1 MKTKKKAVIVTS
13 IIISLIIISSV
24 TISNPLLVDRA
35 FYRMGFQE
43 QICFPIIDKEFQS
56 NNVLNIATAADFG
69 INKNSIKTL
78 ANIQSSDPEIILL
91 VGDLGQ
97 STAEKWI
104 ESSKIIGKENVYIVL
119 GDGDL
124 PRDKQKLREYYD
136 LNNDYYSFDYEN
148 IHFLA
153 VTPADITLAERAR
166 GVSQETISNDKM
178 QLDFIRTDLKHANDN
193 PETDFTIVFTHLPM
207 YSSRTSGSFMDLR
220 DELQPM
226 FDLYGVDLVIS
237 GHQHAY
243 ERTYP
248 VMFNNAITDYEKCSY
263 NNPDGQIYLTVGTGG
278 HSHAKS
284 EQKQPWSV
292 IINHN
297 DFGFLNIKLV
307 NNGKTLYGEFTSN
320 TGKIM
325 DAFQINLNSQQI
337 KNLEG

>member
-1 MKTKKKAVIVTS
+1 M
-13 IIISLIIISSV
+13 
-24 TISNPLLVDRA
+24 
-35 FYRMGFQE
+35 
-43 QICFPIIDKEFQS
+43 
-56 NNVLNIATAADFG
+56 
-69 INKNSIKTL
+69 
-78 ANIQSSDPEIILL
+78 
-91 VGDLGQ
+91 
-97 STAEKWI
+97 
-104 ESSKIIGKENVYIVL
+104 
-119 GDGDL
+119 
-124 PRDKQKLREYYD
+124 
-136 LNNDYYSFDYEN
+136 
-148 IHFLA
+148 
-153 VTPADITLAERAR
+153 TPAELTLAERAR

-193 PETDFTIVFTHLPM
+193 PETDFTIVFMHLPM
-207 YSSRTSGSFMDLR
+207 YSSIQYPFMDLR

-263 NNPDGQIYLTVGTGG
+263 NNPDGQIYLTVGMGG

-325 DAFQINLNSQQI
+325 DAFQINLNSPQI

>member
-1 MKTKKKAVIVTS
+1 MKTKKKAVIATS
-13 IIISLIIISSV
+13 IIISLIIISSI

-91 VGDLGQ
+91 AGDLGQ
-97 STAEKWI
+97 STAERWI
-104 ESSKIIGKENVYIVL
+104 EYSKIIGKENVYIVL

-124 PRDKQKLREYYD
+124 PQEKQKLREYYD

-153 VTPADITLAERAR
+153 VTPADLTLAERAR

-193 PETDFTIVFTHLPM
+193 PETDFTIVFMHLPM
-207 YSSRTSGSFMDLR
+207 YSSIQYPFMDLR

-263 NNPDGQIYLTVGTGG
+263 NNPDGQIYLTVGMGG

-325 DAFQINLNSQQI
+325 DAFQINLNSTQI

>member
-91 VGDLGQ
+91 AGDLGQ
-97 STAEKWI
+97 STAERWI

-119 GDGDL
+119 GDGEV

-153 VTPADITLAERAR
+153 VTPADLTLAERAR

-193 PETDFTIVFTHLPM
+193 PETDFTIVFMHLPM
-207 YSSRTSGSFMDLR
+207 YSSIQYPFMDLR
-220 DELQPM
+220 NELQPM

-325 DAFQINLNSQQI
+325 DAFQINLNSTQI

>member
-124 PRDKQKLREYYD
+124 PREKQKLREYYD
-136 LNNDYYSFDYEN
+136 LNNDYYSFDYKN

-193 PETDFTIVFTHLPM
+193 PETDFTIVFMHLPM
-207 YSSRTSGSFMDLR
+207 YSSIQYPFMDLR

-292 IINHN
+292 IQNHN
-297 DFGFLNIKLV
+297 DYGFMNIKVV
-307 NNGKTLYGEFTSN
+307 NDGKTLYGEFTSN
-320 TGKIM
+320 TGKVM

>member
-1 MKTKKKAVIVTS
+1 MKTKKKAVIATS
-13 IIISLIIISSV
+13 IIISLIIISSI

-91 VGDLGQ
+91 AGDLGQ
-97 STAEKWI
+97 STAERWI

-124 PRDKQKLREYYD
+124 PQEKQKLREYYD

-153 VTPADITLAERAR
+153 VTPADLTLAERAR

-193 PETDFTIVFTHLPM
+193 PETDFTIVFMHLPM
-207 YSSRTSGSFMDLR
+207 YSSIQYPFMDLR
-220 DELQPM
+220 NELQPM

-263 NNPDGQIYLTVGTGG
+263 NNPDGQIYLTVGMGG

>member
-1 MKTKKKAVIVTS
+1 MKTKKKAVIATS
-13 IIISLIIISSV
+13 IIISLIIISSI

-91 VGDLGQ
+91 AGDLGQ
-97 STAEKWI
+97 STAERWI
-104 ESSKIIGKENVYIVL
+104 EYSKIIGKENVYIVL

-124 PRDKQKLREYYD
+124 PQEKQKLREYYD

-153 VTPADITLAERAR
+153 VTPADLTLAERAR

-193 PETDFTIVFTHLPM
+193 PETDFTIVFMHLPM
-207 YSSRTSGSFMDLR
+207 YSSIQYPFMDLR

-263 NNPDGQIYLTVGTGG
+263 NNPDGQIYLTVGMGG

-337 KNLEG
+337 QNPEG

>member
-91 VGDLGQ
+91 AGDLGQ
-97 STAEKWI
+97 STAERWI

-124 PRDKQKLREYYD
+124 PQEKQKLREYYD

-153 VTPADITLAERAR
+153 VTPADLTLAERAR

-193 PETDFTIVFTHLPM
+193 PETDFTIVFMHLPM
-207 YSSRTSGSFMDLR
+207 YSSIQYPFMDLR

-263 NNPDGQIYLTVGTGG
+263 NNPDGQIYLTVGMGG

-325 DAFQINLNSQQI
+325 DAFQINLNSTQI

>member
-1 MKTKKKAVIVTS
+1 MKTKKKAVIATS
-13 IIISLIIISSV
+13 IIISLIIISSI

-91 VGDLGQ
+91 AGDLGQ
-97 STAEKWI
+97 STAERWI
-104 ESSKIIGKENVYIVL
+104 EYSKIIGKENVYIVL

-124 PRDKQKLREYYD
+124 PQEKQKLREYYD

-153 VTPADITLAERAR
+153 VTPADLTLAERAR

-193 PETDFTIVFTHLPM
+193 PETDFTIVFMHLPM
-207 YSSRTSGSFMDLR
+207 YSSIQYPFMDLR

-263 NNPDGQIYLTVGTGG
+263 NNPDGQIYLTVGMGG

-325 DAFQINLNSQQI
+325 DAFQINLNSPQI

>member
-1 MKTKKKAVIVTS
+1 MKTKKKAVIATS
-13 IIISLIIISSV
+13 IIISLIIISSI

-91 VGDLGQ
+91 AGDLGQ
-97 STAEKWI
+97 STAERWI

-124 PRDKQKLREYYD
+124 PQEKQKLREYYD

-153 VTPADITLAERAR
+153 VTPADLTLAERAR

-193 PETDFTIVFTHLPM
+193 PETDFTIVFMHLPM
-207 YSSRTSGSFMDLR
+207 YSSIQYPFMDLR

-263 NNPDGQIYLTVGTGG
+263 NNPDGQIYLTVGMGG

-307 NNGKTLYGEFTSN
+307 NNGKTLYGEFISN

-337 KNLEG
+337 QNPEG

>member
-1 MKTKKKAVIVTS
+1 M
-13 IIISLIIISSV
+13 
-24 TISNPLLVDRA
+24 
-35 FYRMGFQE
+35 
-43 QICFPIIDKEFQS
+43 
-56 NNVLNIATAADFG
+56 
-69 INKNSIKTL
+69 
-78 ANIQSSDPEIILL
+78 
-91 VGDLGQ
+91 
-97 STAEKWI
+97 
-104 ESSKIIGKENVYIVL
+104 
-119 GDGDL
+119 
-124 PRDKQKLREYYD
+124 REYYD

-193 PETDFTIVFTHLPM
+193 PETDFTIVFMHLPM
-207 YSSRTSGSFMDLR
+207 YSSIQYPFMDLR

>member
-1 MKTKKKAVIVTS
+1 MKTKKKAVIATS
-13 IIISLIIISSV
+13 IIISLIIISSI

-91 VGDLGQ
+91 AGDLGQ
-97 STAEKWI
+97 STAERWI

-124 PRDKQKLREYYD
+124 PQEKQKLREYYD

-153 VTPADITLAERAR
+153 VTPADLTLAERAR

-193 PETDFTIVFTHLPM
+193 PETDFTIVFMHLPM
-207 YSSRTSGSFMDLR
+207 YSSIQYPFMDLR

-263 NNPDGQIYLTVGTGG
+263 NNPDGQIYLTVGMGG

-337 KNLEG
+337 KNLEE

>member
-1 MKTKKKAVIVTS
+1 MKTKKKAVIATS

-91 VGDLGQ
+91 AGDLGQ
-97 STAEKWI
+97 STAERWI

-124 PRDKQKLREYYD
+124 PQEKQKLREYYD

-153 VTPADITLAERAR
+153 VTPADLTLAERAR

-193 PETDFTIVFTHLPM
+193 PETDFTIVFMHLPM
-207 YSSRTSGSFMDLR
+207 YSSIQYPFMDLR

-263 NNPDGQIYLTVGTGG
+263 NNPDGQIYLTVGMGG

-320 TGKIM
+320 AGKIM

>member
-1 MKTKKKAVIVTS
+1 MKTKKKAVIATS
-13 IIISLIIISSV
+13 IIISLIIISSI

-91 VGDLGQ
+91 AGDLGQ
-97 STAEKWI
+97 STAERWI

-124 PRDKQKLREYYD
+124 PREKQKLREYYD

-153 VTPADITLAERAR
+153 VTPADLTLAERAR

-193 PETDFTIVFTHLPM
+193 PETDFTIVFMHLPM
-207 YSSRTSGSFMDLR
+207 YSSIQYPFMDLR

-297 DFGFLNIKLV
+297 DYGFMNIKVV
-307 NNGKTLYGEFTSN
+307 NDGKTLYGEFTSN

-325 DAFQINLNSQQI
+325 DAFQINLNSTQI
-337 KNLEG
+337 KNLGG

>member
-91 VGDLGQ
+91 AGDLGQ
-97 STAEKWI
+97 STAERWI

-124 PRDKQKLREYYD
+124 PQEKQKLREYYD

-153 VTPADITLAERAR
+153 VTPADLTLAERAR

-193 PETDFTIVFTHLPM
+193 PETDFTIVFMHLPM
-207 YSSRTSGSFMDLR
+207 YSSIQYPFMDLR

-297 DFGFLNIKLV
+297 DYGFMNIKVV
-307 NNGKTLYGEFTSN
+307 NDGKTLYGEFTSN
-320 TGKIM
+320 AGKVM
-325 DAFQINLNSQQI
+325 DTFQINLNSKPI

>member
-1 MKTKKKAVIVTS
+1 MKTKKKAVIATS
-13 IIISLIIISSV
+13 IIISLIIISSI

-91 VGDLGQ
+91 AGDLGQ
-97 STAEKWI
+97 STAERWI

-124 PRDKQKLREYYD
+124 PQEKQKLREYYD

-153 VTPADITLAERAR
+153 VTPADLTLAERAR

-193 PETDFTIVFTHLPM
+193 PETDFTIVFMHLPM
-207 YSSRTSGSFMDLR
+207 YSSIQYPFMDLR
-220 DELQPM
+220 NELQPM
-226 FDLYGVDLVIS
+226 FDLYGVDLVIG

-325 DAFQINLNSQQI
+325 DAFQINLNSPQI

>member
-1 MKTKKKAVIVTS
+1 MKTKKKAVIATS
-13 IIISLIIISSV
+13 IIISLIIISSI

-91 VGDLGQ
+91 AGDLGQ
-97 STAEKWI
+97 STAERWI

-124 PRDKQKLREYYD
+124 PQEKQKLREYYD

-153 VTPADITLAERAR
+153 VTPADLTLAERAR

-193 PETDFTIVFTHLPM
+193 PETDFTIVFMHLPM
-207 YSSRTSGSFMDLR
+207 YSSIQYPFMDLR

-263 NNPDGQIYLTVGTGG
+263 NNPDGQIYLTVGMGG

-320 TGKIM
+320 AGKIM

>member
-1 MKTKKKAVIVTS
+1 MKTKKKAVIATS
-13 IIISLIIISSV
+13 IIISLIIISSI

-91 VGDLGQ
+91 AGDLGQ
-97 STAEKWI
+97 STAERWI

-124 PRDKQKLREYYD
+124 PREKQKLREYYD

-153 VTPADITLAERAR
+153 VTPADLTLAERAR

-193 PETDFTIVFTHLPM
+193 PETDFTIVFMHLPM
-207 YSSRTSGSFMDLR
+207 YSSIQYPFMDLR
-220 DELQPM
+220 NELQPM

-263 NNPDGQIYLTVGTGG
+263 NNPDGQIYLTVGMGG

-325 DAFQINLNSQQI
+325 DAFQINLNSPQI

>member
-1 MKTKKKAVIVTS
+1 MKTKKKAVIATS
-13 IIISLIIISSV
+13 IIISLIIISSI

-91 VGDLGQ
+91 AGDLGQ
-97 STAEKWI
+97 STAERWI

-124 PRDKQKLREYYD
+124 PQEKQKLREYYD

-153 VTPADITLAERAR
+153 VTPADLTLAERAR

-193 PETDFTIVFTHLPM
+193 PETDFTIVFMHLPM
-207 YSSRTSGSFMDLR
+207 YSSIQYPFMDLR

-263 NNPDGQIYLTVGTGG
+263 NNPDGQIYLTVGMGG

-337 KNLEG
+337 KNLED

>member
-1 MKTKKKAVIVTS
+1 MKTKKKVVIVTS

-91 VGDLGQ
+91 AGDLGQ
-97 STAEKWI
+97 STAERWI

-124 PRDKQKLREYYD
+124 PQEKQKLREYYD

-153 VTPADITLAERAR
+153 VTPADLTLAERAR

-193 PETDFTIVFTHLPM
+193 PETDFTIVFMHLPM
-207 YSSRTSGSFMDLR
+207 YSSIQYPFMDLR

-263 NNPDGQIYLTVGTGG
+263 NNPDGQIYLTVGMGG

-325 DAFQINLNSQQI
+325 DAFQINLNSTQI

>member
-1 MKTKKKAVIVTS
+1 MKTKKKVVIVTS

-91 VGDLGQ
+91 AGDLGQ
-97 STAEKWI
+97 STAERWI

-124 PRDKQKLREYYD
+124 PQEKQKLREYYD

-153 VTPADITLAERAR
+153 VTPADLTLAERAR

-193 PETDFTIVFTHLPM
+193 PETDFTIVFMHLPM
-207 YSSRTSGSFMDLR
+207 YSSIQYPFMDLR
-220 DELQPM
+220 NELQPM

-292 IINHN
+292 IINNN
-297 DFGFLNIKLV
+297 DYGFMNIKVV
-307 NNGKTLYGEFTSN
+307 NDGKTLYGEFTSN

-325 DAFQINLNSQQI
+325 DAFQINLNSKPI

>member
-124 PRDKQKLREYYD
+124 PQEKQKLREYYD
-136 LNNDYYSFDYEN
+136 LNNDYYSFDYKN

-193 PETDFTIVFTHLPM
+193 PETDFTIVFMHLPM
-207 YSSRTSGSFMDLR
+207 YSSIQYPFMDLR

-226 FDLYGVDLVIS
+226 FDLYGVDLVIG

-292 IINHN
+292 IQNHN
-297 DFGFLNIKLV
+297 DYGFMNIKVV
-307 NNGKTLYGEFTSN
+307 NDGKTLYGEFTSN
-320 TGKIM
+320 TGKVM

>member
-124 PRDKQKLREYYD
+124 PREKQKLREYYD

-207 YSSRTSGSFMDLR
+207 YSSIQYPFMDLR

-237 GHQHAY
+237 GHKHGY

-248 VMFNNAITDYEKCSY
+248 VMFDNIITDYGKCSY
-263 NNPDGQIYLTVGTGG
+263 NNPDGQIYITVGTGG
-278 HSHAKS
+278 HSHSTFK
-284 EQKQPWSV
+284 QKQPWSV
-292 IINHN
+292 ITNHN
-297 DFGFLNIKLV
+297 DFGFLNIKLL
-307 NNGKTLYGEFTSN
+307 NDGKILYGEFISN
-320 TGKIM
+320 TGKVM
-325 DAFQINLNSQQI
+325 DAFKINLNDKPMKQ
-337 KNLEG
+337 LEG

>member
-1 MKTKKKAVIVTS
+1 MKTKKKVVIVTS

-91 VGDLGQ
+91 AGDLGQ
-97 STAEKWI
+97 STAERWI

-124 PRDKQKLREYYD
+124 PQEKQKLREYYD

-153 VTPADITLAERAR
+153 VTPADLTLAERAR

-193 PETDFTIVFTHLPM
+193 PETDFTIVFMHLPM
-207 YSSRTSGSFMDLR
+207 YSSIQYPFMDLR

-248 VMFNNAITDYEKCSY
+248 VMFNNAITDYEKCTY
-263 NNPDGQIYLTVGTGG
+263 NNPDGQIYLTVGMGG

>member
-1 MKTKKKAVIVTS
+1 METKKKAVLIAAV
-13 IIISLIIISSV
+13 IISLIISSIA
-24 TISNPLLVDRA
+24 ISNPLLVDRF

-43 QICFPIIDKEFQS
+43 QVCFPIIDEEFQS
-56 NNVLNIATAADFG
+56 DNVTNIAAVADFG
-69 INKNSIKTL
+69 INENSIKTL
-78 ANIQSSDPEIILL
+78 KNIQSSNPEVILFA
-91 VGDLGQ
+91 GDLGQ

-104 ESSKIIGKENVYIVL
+104 ESSEFFGTENVYVVI

-124 PRDKQKLREYYD
+124 PEERDKFREHHA

-153 VTPADITLAERAR
+153 IATGDYIAPANF
-166 GVSQETISNDKM
+166 GVISNDKM

-207 YSSRTSGSFMDLR
+207 YSSIQYPFMDLR

-297 DFGFLNIKLV
+297 DYGFMNIKVV
-307 NNGKTLYGEFTSN
+307 NDGKTLYGEFTSN
-320 TGKIM
+320 TGKVM
-325 DAFQINLNSQQI
+325 DVFQINLNSKPI

>member
-1 MKTKKKAVIVTS
+1 MKTKKKVV
-13 IIISLIIISSV
+13 IISVIILLIIISSI
-24 TISNPLLVDRA
+24 TLSNIQLVDRV

-124 PRDKQKLREYYD
+124 PQEKQKLREYYD

-193 PETDFTIVFTHLPM
+193 PETDFTIVFMHLPM
-207 YSSRTSGSFMDLR
+207 YSSIQYPFMDLR

>member
-91 VGDLGQ
+91 AGDLGQ
-97 STAEKWI
+97 STAERWI

-124 PRDKQKLREYYD
+124 PQEKQKLREYYD

-153 VTPADITLAERAR
+153 VTPADLTLAERAR

-193 PETDFTIVFTHLPM
+193 PETDFTIVFMHLPM
-207 YSSRTSGSFMDLR
+207 YSSIQYPFMDLR

-263 NNPDGQIYLTVGTGG
+263 NNPDGQIYLTVGMGG

-325 DAFQINLNSQQI
+325 DAFQINLNSPQI

>member
-91 VGDLGQ
+91 AGDLGQ

-104 ESSKIIGKENVYIVL
+104 ETSKIIGKENVYIVL

-124 PRDKQKLREYYD
+124 PREKQKLREYYD

-153 VTPADITLAERAR
+153 VTPADLTLAERAR

-193 PETDFTIVFTHLPM
+193 PETDFTIVFMHLPM
-207 YSSRTSGSFMDLR
+207 YSSIQYPFMDLR

-237 GHQHAY
+237 GHHHAY

-263 NNPDGQIYLTVGTGG
+263 NNPDGQIYLTVGMGG

-325 DAFQINLNSQQI
+325 DAFQINLNSPQI

>member
-119 GDGDL
+119 GDGEV

-153 VTPADITLAERAR
+153 VTPAELTLAERAR

-193 PETDFTIVFTHLPM
+193 PETDFTIVFMHLPM
-207 YSSRTSGSFMDLR
+207 YSSIQYPFMDLR

-292 IINHN
+292 ITNYN

-325 DAFQINLNSQQI
+325 DAFQINLNSKPI